1 MVPSCPRRHGRD
13 TCADSCQTIDTGRMS
28 TAHDAECARQAKEND
43 PGDEPDMLGWLF
55 DAMDD
60 HVARGG
66 RVTFFGRVIG
76 GPQEEIGKMYS
87 DVVCRE
93 DKKASE

>member
-1 MVPSCPRRHGRD
+1 
-13 TCADSCQTIDTGRMS
+13 MS
-28 TAHDAECARQAKEND
+28 TAHDAECARQAKGND
-43 PGDEPDMLGWLF
+43 PDDEPDLLEWLF

-76 GPQEEIGKMYS
+76 GPPEEIGKMYS
-87 DVVCRE
+87 DVACRE